1 MSYVVFSP
9 VEVVQPARAVRGI
22 PALLQ
27 HGLEKILA
35 LVLLMV
41 ASPVMVA
48 AAIAIRLDTAGP
60 VLFRQERHGLGGRII
75 RIYKFRTMRGVEPGS
90 SAQQAVPGDARVTR
104 VGRFLRAS
112 SIDELPQLLNV
123 LTGDMALVGP
133 RPHPGL
139 PPEK

>member
-27 HGLEKILA
+27 RGLEKILA

-48 AAIAIRLDTAGP
+48 AAIAIR
-60 VLFRQERHGLGGRII
+60 
-75 RIYKFRTMRGVEPGS
+75 
-90 SAQQAVPGDARVTR
+90 
-104 VGRFLRAS
+104 
-112 SIDELPQLLNV
+112 
-123 LTGDMALVGP
+123 
-133 RPHPGL
+133 
-139 PPEK
+139 